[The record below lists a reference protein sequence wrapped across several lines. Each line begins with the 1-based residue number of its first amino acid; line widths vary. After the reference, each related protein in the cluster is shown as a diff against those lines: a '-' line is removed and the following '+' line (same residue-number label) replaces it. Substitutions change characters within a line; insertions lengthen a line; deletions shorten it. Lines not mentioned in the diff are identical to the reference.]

1 MKTVIRG
8 LARVVV
14 RRPLAVLVAMLVV
27 TGFLGY
33 MSGQIVVTDGN
44 DGFAPDAEALIAA
57 EEIGDLF
64 GDESSSSVF
73 QVLVSAED
81 GDVVDLDGLAT
92 VETVAAI
99 IEGSDLAPLLIAR
112 PGEPPVVS
120 YVFPI
125 RQAIANGD
133 IETPATDAE
142 FKQVYAVALET
153 LPPEVS
159 GVALQLMSSDRALD
173 NLTASRGLV
182 LVFLNAP
189 RFDDSTSTPDFDPAI
204 DYEDFL
210 DVQVDVA
217 EAIRT
222 ASLPTGYSAEP
233 FSFELIF
240 ASGDEFEAEVGRLFG
255 MAAGIIMLILLL
267 VYWVRPRSDES
278 RLAGIRRTVADMALT
293 MAAIFMAVTW
303 MNGIG
308 VLFGPKYLGWIDDFG
323 PMNQIVPILL
333 IGLGVDY
340 AIHLTT
346 RYREEV
352 GNGAAVDAGMERAIH
367 TVGVAL
373 VLATVTTAVG
383 FLTNLVS
390 PIPALRDF
398 GILAAVGIIASFLI
412 MMSFVAAFRI
422 LLDRRAERGDR
433 LPRQGM
439 GATRERFLPKL
450 IGRTSVLAEKAAV
463 PTVIVALLLGA
474 AGMFGVT
481 KLRSEFSITDFVPR
495 PNPLL
500 ETFDT
505 LITDFSGGF
514 GETTDVLVADGNI
527 ATAEIHNAMATS
539 IANLTGVSNVVLY
552 GGFPAAESA
561 ISLIASHLDPALPG
575 YDETLAAAAADA
587 GFGPDGTVAPGA
599 NVGALYDA
607 LFAAAPQEASR
618 LIHVSNGGYDA
629 ALVSITTQAGE
640 RGASSLDR
648 DVREAFA
655 PVSDLGVRA
664 VPTSDYIITGVVIS
678 AMSDSQLSSLV
689 IAVFAAALLLVINF
703 WIESR
708 RPFLG
713 LITIAPVALVM
724 LWAFG
729 LFPVFGLAFGPVTA
743 TVSALAIGIG
753 VPYMIHIT
761 HRYQE
766 DRVRCASPEEAIRN
780 TTTNT
785 GGALAGSALT
795 TVAGFGILM
804 TASLVP
810 FQQLGL
816 VTAYTILLALVGAI
830 LVLPSMLVLWDRWH
844 RRRGEAA
851 VDPRA
856 VRRAMDLNH
865 S

>member
-1 MKTVIRG
+1 MKTVIGG
-8 LARVVV
+8 LARLVV
-14 RRPLAVLVAMLVV
+14 RRPLAVLVTMIVI
-27 TGFLGY
+27 TGFLGF

-57 EEIGDLF
+57 EEITELF

-73 QVLVSAED
+73 QVLITAED

-92 VETVAAI
+92 VDTIAGI

-112 PGEPPVVS
+112 PGEPAVVS
-120 YVFPI
+120 FVFPI
-125 RQAIANGD
+125 RQAIETGE
-133 IETPATDAE
+133 IEAPTTDAE
-142 FKQVYAVALET
+142 LKSVYAAALEN

-159 GVALQLMSSDRALD
+159 GVALQLMSSDRVVESPS
-173 NLTASRGLV
+173 ASRGLL

-189 RFDDSTSTPDFDPAI
+189 RFDDETSTPDFDPARE
-204 DYEDFL
+204 YEDFL

-217 EAIRT
+217 DAIR
-222 ASLPTGYSAEP
+222 AAALPAGYSAEP

-278 RLAGIRRTVADMALT
+278 RLAGIRRTAADMALT

-352 GNGAAVDAGMERAIH
+352 GNGAVVDAGMERAIH

-398 GILAAVGIIASFLI
+398 GILAAVGIVASFLI

-505 LITDFSGGF
+505 LITDFAGGF
-514 GETTDVLVADGNI
+514 GETTDVLVADGDI
-527 ATAEIHNAMATS
+527 ATPEVHNAMAAS
-539 IANLTGVSNVVLY
+539 IANLSGVPNVVLY
-552 GGFPAAESA
+552 GGFPAAESV
-561 ISLIASHLDPALPG
+561 ISLIASHVDPALPG

-599 NVGALYDA
+599 DVGALYDA
-607 LFAAAPQEASR
+607 LFVASPGEASR
-618 LIHVSNGGYDA
+618 LIHASNGGYDA
-629 ALVSITTQAGE
+629 ALISITTQAGE
-640 RGASSLDR
+640 RGASTLDG
-648 DVREAFA
+648 DVRTAFE

-664 VPTSDYIITGVVIS
+664 VPTSDYIITSVVIS

-689 IAVFAAALLLVINF
+689 IAVVAAALLLVINF
-703 WIESR
+703 WVESR

-713 LITIAPVALVM
+713 IITIAPVALVM

-766 DRVRCASPEEAIRN
+766 DRVRCSSPEEAIRS

-851 VDPRA
+851 VEPSA
-856 VRRAMDLNH
+856 VRQALDLNG

>member
-1 MKTVIRG
+1 MKTVIGG
-8 LARVVV
+8 LARLVV
-14 RRPLAVLVAMLVV
+14 RRPLVVLITMLVV
-27 TGFLGY
+27 TGFLGF
-33 MSGQIVVTDGN
+33 MAGQIVVTDGN

-57 EEIGDLF
+57 EEIRSLF
-64 GDESSSSVF
+64 GDESASSVL
-73 QVLVSAED
+73 QVLIADEG

-92 VETVAAI
+92 VDIVAGI
-99 IEGSDLAPLLIAR
+99 IEGSDLAPLLITR
-112 PGEPPVVS
+112 PGEPAVVS
-120 YVFPI
+120 YIFPV
-125 RQAIANGD
+125 RQAIAMGQ
-133 IETPATDAE
+133 IEPPTSDAE
-142 FKQVYAVALET
+142 LKGAYAAVLEELPAEVA
-153 LPPEVS
+153 
-159 GVALQLMSSDRALD
+159 GVALQLLSSDR
-173 NLTASRGLV
+173 V
-182 LVFLNAP
+182 LVEPSASKGLLLVFINAP
-189 RFDDSTSTPDFDPAI
+189 RFDDSTSTPAFDPANEY
-204 DYEDFL
+204 DDFVKVE
-210 DVQVDVA
+210 VQVA
-217 EAIRT
+217 EAIRS
-222 ASLPTGYSAEP
+222 ANLPGGYSAEP

-240 ASGDEFEAEVGRLFG
+240 GSGDEFEAEVGRLFG
-255 MAAGIIMLILLL
+255 MAAAIIMVILMF
-267 VYWVRPRSDES
+267 VYWVRPRSGES
-278 RLAGIRRTVADMALT
+278 RLVGIRRTVADMVLT

-308 VLFGPKYLGWIDDFG
+308 VLFGPKYLGWIADFG

-352 GNGAAVDAGMERAIH
+352 GNGAAVPEGMRRAIH
-367 TVGVAL
+367 TVGIAL

-390 PIPALRDF
+390 PIPALKDF
-398 GILAAVGIIASFLI
+398 GVLAAVGIIASFLI
-412 MMSFVAAFRI
+412 MMSFVASFRI
-422 LLDRRAERGDR
+422 LLDRRADSGGR
-433 LPRQGM
+433 LPRGGM
-439 GATRERFLPKL
+439 GATRERLLPRL

-463 PTVIVALLLGA
+463 PTVIVAMLLGV
-474 AGMFGVT
+474 AGLFGVT

-505 LITDFSGGF
+505 LITEFSGGF
-514 GETTDVLVADGNI
+514 GESTDVLVADGDV
-527 ATAEIHNAMATS
+527 ATPEVHNAVARS
-539 IANLTGVSNVVLY
+539 IGNLTGVPNVVMFGDL
-552 GGFPAAESA
+552 PAAESVV
-561 ISLIASHLDPALPG
+561 SLIATLADPLSPG
-575 YDETLAAAAADA
+575 YDEVFAALASSA
-587 GFGPDGTVAPGA
+587 GFGLDGTVAPGA
-599 NVGALYDA
+599 DVVALYDA
-607 LFAAAPQEASR
+607 LFVAAPDEARR
-618 LIHVSNGGYDA
+618 LIHASDSGYDST
-629 ALVSITTQAGE
+629 LISITTQAGE
-640 RGASSLDR
+640 RGAGALDD
-648 DVREAFA
+648 DVREAFT
-655 PVSDLGVRA
+655 PVSDLGLRA

-689 IAVFAAALLLVINF
+689 IAVVAAALLLVINF
-703 WIESR
+703 WFESR

-713 LITIAPVALVM
+713 IITIAPVALVM

-729 LFPVFGLAFGPVTA
+729 LFPVFGLTFGPVTA

-766 DRVRCASPEEAIRN
+766 DRIRCSSPEEAIRS

-816 VTAYTILLALVGAI
+816 VTAYTILLALVGAV

-844 RRRGEAA
+844 RRRGEAP
-851 VDPRA
+851 VDPAA
-856 VRRAMDLNH
+856 VRRAMELNG